1 MNTEGNAVKR
11 ALVTVVVL
19 LVASGCTTQQAY
31 YSTQTWQ
38 RNECNKLIDQ
48 NERDRCI
55 GRTSLTFED
64 YKRQTEDGRK
74 P

>member
-19 LVASGCTTQQAY
+19 LVASGCTTRQAY